1 MSGPSPSE
9 ATSEEVALTAAEAAD
24 AKKADDI
31 VLLDVGRVL
40 AITDVFLVASA
51 SNTRLVRSVA
61 EEIER
66 LVKER
71 HGVAPLRV
79 EGIRDLQWVLLDYG
93 DVVVH
98 VFTSET
104 RRFYDIERLYRDV
117 PQRRFSSAPIVLTV
131 PVLESC
137 LPKI

>member
-1 MSGPSPSE
+1 MSGSPRSE
-9 ATSEEVALTAAEAAD
+9 ATSDEVALTAAEAAD

-71 HGVAPLRV
+71 HGVSPLRV

-117 PQRRFSSAPIVLTV
+117 PQRRFSSAPIA
-131 PVLESC
+131 
-137 LPKI
+137 

>member
-1 MSGPSPSE
+1 MSGSPRSE
-9 ATSEEVALTAAEAAD
+9 ATSDEVALTAAEAAD

-71 HGVAPLRV
+71 HGVSPLRV

-98 VFTSET
+98 VFAEEQ
-104 RRFYDIERLYRDV
+104 RRFYEIERLYRDV
-117 PQRRFSSAPIVLTV
+117 PRVSYDGA
-131 PVLESC
+131 
-137 LPKI
+137 

>member
-1 MSGPSPSE
+1 MTGSLRSE

-51 SNTRLVRSVA
+51 SNPRLVRSVA

-71 HGVAPLRV
+71 HGVHRCAS
-79 EGIRDLQWVLLDYG
+79 RD
-93 DVVVH
+93 
-98 VFTSET
+98 
-104 RRFYDIERLYRDV
+104 
-117 PQRRFSSAPIVLTV
+117 P
-131 PVLESC
+131 
-137 LPKI
+137 

>member
-1 MSGPSPSE
+1 MSGPSRNEVTSE
-9 ATSEEVALTAAEAAD
+9 AVALTAAEAAD

-31 VLLDVGRVL
+31 VLLDVGQVL

-71 HGVAPLRV
+71 HGVGPHRV
-79 EGIRDLQWVLLDYG
+79 EGFRDLQWVLLDYG

-117 PQRRFSSAPIVLTV
+117 PQRRFSSAPAG
-131 PVLESC
+131 
-137 LPKI
+137 

>member
-1 MSGPSPSE
+1 MSGSIRSE
-9 ATSEEVALTAAEAAD
+9 VTSEEVALTAAEAAD

-71 HGVAPLRV
+71 HGLAPLRV

-117 PQRRFSSAPIVLTV
+117 PQRRFSSAPTA
-131 PVLESC
+131 
-137 LPKI
+137 

>member
-1 MSGPSPSE
+1 MSETSRND

-51 SNTRLVRSVA
+51 PNTRLVRSVA

-71 HGVAPLRV
+71 HGVGPLRI
-79 EGIRDLQWVLLDYG
+79 EGLRDLQWVLLDYG

-98 VFTSET
+98 VFTSDT

-117 PQRRFSSAPIVLTV
+117 PQRRFSSAQAG
-131 PVLESC
+131 
-137 LPKI
+137 

>member
-1 MSGPSPSE
+1 MSESGRND

-31 VLLDVGRVL
+31 VLLDVREVL

-51 SNTRLVRSVA
+51 SNTRLVRTVA

-71 HGVAPLRV
+71 HGLAPLRV

-98 VFTSET
+98 VFTSDT

-117 PQRRFSSAPIVLTV
+117 PQRRFSSAPTF
-131 PVLESC
+131 
-137 LPKI
+137 

>member
-1 MSGPSPSE
+1 MSGPVRND
-9 ATSEEVALTAAEAAD
+9 ATSDEVALTAAEAAD
-24 AKKADDI
+24 AKQADDI
-31 VLLDVGRVL
+31 VLLDVRAVL

-51 SNTRLVRSVA
+51 SNTRLVRTVA

-71 HGVAPLRV
+71 HGLAPLRV

-98 VFTSET
+98 VFTSDT

-117 PQRRFSSAPIVLTV
+117 PQRRFSSAPTA
-131 PVLESC
+131 
-137 LPKI
+137 

>member
-1 MSGPSPSE
+1 MSGSSRSE

-98 VFTSET
+98 VFTSDT

-117 PQRRFSSAPIVLTV
+117 PQRRFSSAEIA
-131 PVLESC
+131 
-137 LPKI
+137 

>member
-1 MSGPSPSE
+1 MSGSIRSE

-71 HGVAPLRV
+71 HGLAPLRV

-117 PQRRFSSAPIVLTV
+117 PQRRFSSAPTA
-131 PVLESC
+131 
-137 LPKI
+137 

>member
-1 MSGPSPSE
+1 MSGTPRRDE
-9 ATSEEVALTAAEAAD
+9 ASSDELALTAAEAAD

-31 VLLDVGRVL
+31 VLLDVGAVL
-40 AITDVFLVASA
+40 AITDIFIVASA
-51 SNTRLVRSVA
+51 PNTRLVRTVA

-71 HGVAPLRV
+71 HGVGPLRV

-98 VFTSET
+98 VFTSDT

-117 PQRRFSSAPIVLTV
+117 PQRRFSSASTGR
-131 PVLESC
+131 
-137 LPKI
+137 

>member
-1 MSGPSPSE
+1 MSETSRND

-51 SNTRLVRSVA
+51 PNTRLVRSVA

-71 HGVAPLRV
+71 HGVGPLRI
-79 EGIRDLQWVLLDYG
+79 EGLRDLQWVLLDYG

-98 VFTSET
+98 VFTSDT

-117 PQRRFSSAPIVLTV
+117 PQRRFSSAPAG
-131 PVLESC
+131 
-137 LPKI
+137 

>member
-1 MSGPSPSE
+1 MSGPSRHA

-24 AKKADDI
+24 AKQADDI

-61 EEIER
+61 EEVER

-79 EGIRDLQWVLLDYG
+79 EGFRDLQWVLLDYG

-98 VFTSET
+98 VFTSDT

-117 PQRRFSSAPIVLTV
+117 PQRRFSSAPTG
-131 PVLESC
+131 
-137 LPKI
+137 

>member
-1 MSGPSPSE
+1 MSGPSRTD

-51 SNTRLVRSVA
+51 PNTRLVRSVA

-71 HGVAPLRV
+71 HGVGPLRI
-79 EGIRDLQWVLLDYG
+79 EGLRDLQWVLLDYG

-98 VFTSET
+98 VFTSDT

-117 PQRRFSSAPIVLTV
+117 PQRRFSSAPAG
-131 PVLESC
+131 
-137 LPKI
+137 

>member
-1 MSGPSPSE
+1 MSPSTRSE

-98 VFTSET
+98 VFTSDT

-117 PQRRFSSAPIVLTV
+117 PQRRFSSAEIA
-131 PVLESC
+131 
-137 LPKI
+137 

>member
-1 MSGPSPSE
+1 MTATSRSE

-24 AKKADDI
+24 SRKADDI

-51 SNTRLVRSVA
+51 SNTRQVRSVA

-71 HGVAPLRV
+71 HGVGPLRV

-98 VFTSET
+98 VFTTDT

-117 PQRRFSSAPIVLTV
+117 PQRRFSSAPTA
-131 PVLESC
+131 
-137 LPKI
+137 

>member
-1 MSGPSPSE
+1 MTGTSRSE

-24 AKKADDI
+24 SRKADDI

-51 SNTRLVRSVA
+51 SNTRQVRSVA

-71 HGVAPLRV
+71 HGVGPLRV

-98 VFTSET
+98 VFTTDT

-117 PQRRFSSAPIVLTV
+117 PQRRFSSAPTA
-131 PVLESC
+131 
-137 LPKI
+137 

>member
-1 MSGPSPSE
+1 MSGPVRND
-9 ATSEEVALTAAEAAD
+9 ATSDEVALTAAEAAD
-24 AKKADDI
+24 AKQADDI
-31 VLLDVGRVL
+31 VLLDVREVL

-51 SNTRLVRSVA
+51 SNTRLVRTVA

-71 HGVAPLRV
+71 HGLAPLRV

-98 VFTSET
+98 VFTSDT

-117 PQRRFSSAPIVLTV
+117 PQRRFSSAPT
-131 PVLESC
+131 S
-137 LPKI
+137 